1 MKNNNLVITASNW
14 SSFVASLRSNLK
26 LGYGICTRT
35 SYRNSYFSAVLQ
47 QGTDRAY
54 IARLSSVTGEEKEN
68 VIDLVSY
75 LGGCEKLSVSDET
88 ITIPGNSTKE
98 VRPALI
104 ECPTKNPQKTGVDT
118 TIKRV
123 RKSRSKGDKI

>member
-35 SYRNSYFSAVLQ
+35 SYRNNYFSAVLQ

-54 IARLSSVTGEEKEN
+54 IARLNSVTGEEREN
-68 VIDLVSY
+68 VVDLCDF
-75 LGGCEKLSVSDET
+75 LGS
-88 ITIPGNSTKE
+88 
-98 VRPALI
+98 
-104 ECPTKNPQKTGVDT
+104 
-118 TIKRV
+118 
-123 RKSRSKGDKI
+123 

>member
-1 MKNNNLVITASNW
+1 MKNNNLVVTASNW

-54 IARLSSVTGEEKEN
+54 IARLNSVTGEETESTLDLCDFLGSCLVPFPQELMTRINEVLGKAEDNKAIDLEKVLLKEN
-68 VIDLVSY
+68 VELKI
-75 LGGCEKLSVSDET
+75 
-88 ITIPGNSTKE
+88 
-98 VRPALI
+98 
-104 ECPTKNPQKTGVDT
+104 Q
-118 TIKRV
+118 
-123 RKSRSKGDKI
+123 RKPRQRKPK

>member
-54 IARLSSVTGEEKEN
+54 IARLNTVTGEEIESTL
-68 VIDLVSY
+68 DLCDF
-75 LGGCEKLSVSDET
+75 LGSCLVPFPQELMTRIEGILGKAEDNKAKDLQT
-88 ITIPGNSTKE
+88 E
-98 VRPALI
+98 VVA
-104 ECPTKNPQKTGVDT
+104 T
-118 TIKRV
+118 TIKRT
-123 RKSRSKGDKI
+123 RKPRGKK